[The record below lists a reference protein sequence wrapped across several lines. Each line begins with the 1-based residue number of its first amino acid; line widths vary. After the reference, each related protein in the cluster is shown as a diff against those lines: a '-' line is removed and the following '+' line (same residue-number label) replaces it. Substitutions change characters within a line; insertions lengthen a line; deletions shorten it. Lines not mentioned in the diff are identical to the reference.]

1 MSSPPEIPRAAY
13 IHVPFC
19 AHRCGYCDFT
29 LVARRDDLMGGYLD
43 ALQRQIAEFPGF
55 DGGPVDVDTL
65 FFGGGT
71 PTHLPPRE
79 LERLLALM
87 RHTFRLAP
95 GGEFSVEAN
104 PTGLTTEKLDL
115 LQAAGVNRISLG
127 VQSFDAGEL
136 TLLERDHSAGE
147 IEAVFEGLRRRWDNV
162 SLDLIFAIPGQSLA
176 GWERNLERA
185 IALEPTHI
193 SAYGLTFERGTAFWS
208 KQSKGQLPAADQE
221 LELQMY
227 ETVMDRLPAAG
238 YPQYEISNYARPGFE
253 CRHNQVY
260 WWAEPFYGFG
270 PGAASFLGNVR
281 RLNHRSVTTWIR
293 KVLAG
298 ESPIADEEPL
308 DPEDRARDAVMVGLR
323 LVRGIAIEP
332 FRQRFGFDLLALG
345 GDEAPKFL
353 NRGWL
358 EVVDGSLRLTRS
370 GRCVADTVIAEFL

>member
-55 DGGPVDVDTL
+55 GDGPVEVDTL

-71 PTHLPPRE
+71 PTHLPPQE
-79 LERLLALM
+79 LQRLLALM
-87 RHTFRLAP
+87 QQTFRLTS

-104 PTGLTTEKLDL
+104 PTGLTAEKLDL

-147 IEAVFEGLRRRWDNV
+147 IEAVFESLRRRWDNV

-176 GWERNLERA
+176 GWERNLDRA
-185 IALEPTHI
+185 IALRPTHI

-227 ETVMDRLPAAG
+227 ESVMDRLPAAG
-238 YPQYEISNYARPGFE
+238 YPQYEISNYARPGYE

-260 WWAEPFYGFG
+260 WRAEPFYGFG
-270 PGAASFLGNVR
+270 PGAASFLGHVR

-323 LVRGIAIEP
+323 LVRGIEIAS
-332 FRQRFGFDLLALG
+332 FRQRFGFDLLELG
-345 GDEAPKFL
+345 GDAAPKFL
-353 NRGWL
+353 DRGWL
-358 EVVDGSLRLTRS
+358 EIVDGSLRLTRS